1 LAGRVQHRKP
11 TLEDRLI
18 ARMLARWLDEE
29 LARGMGASLSEAHA
43 ARAEQLTGETR
54 GEGWRAHSTGWS
66 IAHRIRG
73 PRL

>member
-1 LAGRVQHRKP
+1 
-11 TLEDRLI
+11 
-18 ARMLARWLDEE
+18 MLARWLDEE

-54 GEGWRAHSTGWS
+54 GEGWRAHSTDWS
-66 IAHRIRG
+66 IAYRIRG